1 MKLNLLSATGFL
13 LFSGALVF
21 SPITSWSCYA
31 VLSTN
36 TWECSGNNGTRQILP
51 PFMRH
56 TAAVRVDSKSKTDT
70 VKAKMN
76 AIYSSLL

>member
-21 SPITSWSCYA
+21 SPIASWICYA
-31 VLSTN
+31 VLFKN
-36 TWECSGNNGTRQILP
+36 TWECSGNNGIRRLLTL
-51 PFMRH
+51 FVRH
-56 TAAVRVDSKSKTDT
+56 TAAVRMDSKSKTDT

-76 AIYSSLL
+76 AI